1 MAALPHTGI
10 IAAVL
15 TIYSIRE
22 ESKNHREIR
31 SSKQAS
37 SFSTEDR
44 NTIKSKKLDKNI
56 LSDEINRT
64 CPKCGAGTV
73 LRTARKG
80 RFSGNKFWGCER
92 FPKCNGI
99 RKT

>member
-22 ESKNHREIR
+22 ESKNHGEIR

-37 SFSTEDR
+37 SFSTEGR
-44 NTIKSKKLDKNI
+44 NIIKSKKLDKNI
-56 LSDEINRT
+56 LSDELNRT
-64 CPKCGAGTV
+64 CPKCGSGTV

-80 RFSGNKFWGCER
+80 RFAGKKFWGCER